1 LADASQQASSFGSLL
16 DESQQ
21 LVCDRLHAAI
31 AGMLEKSDESLVE
44 LTTETQSR
52 ESQQLYQNTRKVLA
66 AQRKTLEAK
75 FLESYIK
82 EFDKRTNKV
91 RDEAESFSEMEVS
104 LELVGDDDLAETLKY
119 KECATK
125 LRRFCDE
132 ELAALD
138 QRIGVLLGDANLAA
152 EANPF
157 GPESIGDAYQKA
169 CRALDADAKVRGV
182 LLKLFD
188 DHVVDEVRSIYKAV
202 NALLVKNSILPKIRY
217 GVSKKAEGKSAS
229 KGAHEEDEDEEK
241 EGAKPG
247 SGAQGASEENF
258 FAMLQNLVAKAGG
271 GGGGG
276 GGVALPPGAV
286 ILQGAEL
293 LGSLTR
299 IQQGAAGAL
308 PEGVSE
314 AAASGTANVL
324 RELKTSSFGAGLQQ
338 MDATTL
344 DIVSLLF
351 DQLFDDPQIPPGLKG
366 LIGRLQIPMLKV
378 AIADKSFFAKKT
390 QPARRLLDTFGEV
403 AVRLPADF
411 SADSTTFVHLEAIV
425 QHLVNTFEDDV
436 GTFERASEQV
446 HQVVAEHD
454 KQVEADARGAA
465 QRIEQ
470 TENLSAAKTAA
481 QDEVRVRVRAHTL
494 PQAVFEFLVKQW
506 VKYLLVVHAKSGR
519 ESEEWKNAIEAMDQL
534 VWSVEP
540 ISTIEERRKLA
551 AIVPSL
557 VRRLVAGM
565 QSVGTEAQA
574 REHFLGELMRHH
586 TVALDT
592 KGKAKDAA
600 AAAAPEPVVDAK
612 AAAATLDFNAPVTV
626 KNPYGEGNVEVV
638 DLDFTPQPV
647 DMDKRTGAKAALMSS
662 LSVEPP
668 ANMAKGTWVEFRPKE
683 DGAVPR
689 TAKVLFVSPKKTRYL
704 FSDRRGKDIV
714 ELSRLEIVRRLRSGE
729 AVRLDEE
736 PAESLFDRFMH
747 GTMGKLRA
755 LSA

>member
-1 LADASQQASSFGSLL
+1 MADASPQASSFESLL

-44 LTTETQSR
+44 LTTETQNR
-52 ESQQLYQNTRKVLA
+52 ESQQLYQSTRKVLG
-66 AQRKTLEAK
+66 AQRKVLESK
-75 FLESYIK
+75 FLESYIR

-91 RDEAESFSEMEVS
+91 RDEAQSFSEMEVS

-217 GVSKKAEGKSAS
+217 GVSKKAEGKSGS
-229 KGAHEEDEDEEK
+229 KGAHDEDEEK
-241 EGAKPG
+241 EDAKPAG
-247 SGAQGASEENF
+247 GGQGASEENI
-258 FAMLQNLVAKAGG
+258 FAMLQNLVAKS
-271 GGGGG
+271 GGGG

-299 IQQGAAGAL
+299 IQQGQAGAL

-314 AAASGTANVL
+314 AAASGSANVL
-324 RELKTSSFGAGLQQ
+324 RELRTSTFGAGLQQ

-436 GTFERASEQV
+436 GVFERASEQV
-446 HQVVAEHD
+446 KQVVAEHD

-494 PQAVFEFLVKQW
+494 PEPVFEFLVKQW

-540 ISTIEERRKLA
+540 IHTPEDRRKLA

-565 QSVGTEAQA
+565 QRVGTEAEA
-574 REHFLGELMRHH
+574 RERFLGALMKCH
-586 TVALDT
+586 TVAL
-592 KGKAKDAA
+592 GKAKEAEE
-600 AAAAPEPVVDAK
+600 AAPEPVVDAK

-647 DMDKRTGAKAALMSS
+647 DMDKRSGAKAALMSS

-668 ANMAKGTWVEFRPKE
+668 ANMAKGTWIEFRPKE

-704 FSDRRGKDIV
+704 FSDRRGKDV
-714 ELSRLEIVRRLRSGE
+714 LELSRVEIVRRLRSGE

-747 GTMGKLRA
+747 GTMGKLRS

>member
-1 LADASQQASSFGSLL
+1 LADASQQASSFESLL

-21 LVCDRLHAAI
+21 LVCERLSAAI
-31 AGMLEKSDESLVE
+31 AGMLEKADESLVD
-44 LTTETQSR
+44 LTTETHNR
-52 ESQQLYQNTRKVLA
+52 EAQQLFQDTRKVLA
-66 AQRKTLEAK
+66 AQRQALETK

-82 EFDKRTNKV
+82 EFQKRTSKV
-91 RDEAESFSEMEVS
+91 RDDAQSFAEIEVS

-132 ELAALD
+132 ELGALD

-157 GPESIGDAYQKA
+157 GPEAIGDAYQKA
-169 CRALDADAKVRGV
+169 CRALDTEAKVRGV

-217 GVSKKAEGKSAS
+217 GVSKKADGKSAS
-229 KGAHEEDEDEEK
+229 RSAHDEHEEK
-241 EGAKPG
+241 EDAKPSG
-247 SGAQGASEENF
+247 GAQAASEENI
-258 FAMLQNLVAKAGG
+258 FAMLQSLVAKA
-271 GGGGG
+271 GGGG

-286 ILQGAEL
+286 ILQGPEL

-299 IQQGAAGAL
+299 IQQGQAGAL

-344 DIVSLLF
+344 DVVSMLF

-390 QPARRLLDTFGEV
+390 HPARQLLDTFGEV
-403 AVRLPADF
+403 AVRLPAEF

-446 HQVVAEHD
+446 RQIVADHD
-454 KQVEADARGAA
+454 KQVETETRGVAE
-465 QRIEQ
+465 RIEQ
-470 TENLSAAKTAA
+470 AENLSAAKTAA
-481 QDEVRVRVRAHTL
+481 QDEVKVRVRAHKL
-494 PQAVFEFLVKQW
+494 PEPVFEFLSKQW

-519 ESEEWKNAIEAMDQL
+519 DSDEWKHAIEAMDQL

-540 ISTIEERRKLA
+540 IKTTEERRKLA
-551 AIVPSL
+551 ATVPGL

-565 QSVGTEAQA
+565 QTIGTEAEV
-574 REHFLGELMRHH
+574 RERFFGELMKYH
-586 TVALDT
+586 TVALGHKD
-592 KGKAKDAA
+592 KGKDAA
-600 AAAAPEPVVDAK
+600 APAPEPVTDAK
-612 AAAATLDFNAPVTV
+612 AAAAALDFTAPVTV

-647 DMDKRTGAKAALMSS
+647 DMDKRASAKASLVSS

-704 FSDRRGKDIV
+704 FSDRRGKDIL
-714 ELSRLEIVRRLRSGE
+714 ELSRVEIVRRLRTGE
-729 AVRLDEE
+729 AVRLDGE

-747 GTMGKLRA
+747 GTMDKLRS
-755 LSA
+755 LSSSAA